1 MTRTARGLVAGVA
14 IAVIAAGAAHAA
26 PTVRVRPA
34 APHFSE
40 LVSPQDFDLLREGLR
55 AADDGEW
62 RRVRTIESQIEDDAA
77 SALLRWRAATSDP
90 SLSFG
95 DLEVATKEFANW
107 PRARDIRSELEA
119 RIASSGLSAAEIV
132 AWFED
137 ATPRS
142 GEGFIALADALF
154 ALGREAEGEDALRT
168 AWRERILPVRVQNEV
183 LARHRSRLTREDHIA
198 RVDYLL
204 WREQRS
210 AASRL
215 YSELPS
221 DYRALA
227 DARSRLAARS
237 SGVDAAVARVPDSL
251 VNDPGLLY
259 ERARWRR
266 KARRT
271 ADALPLILD
280 IPSEFG
286 PAIGPASVWYERR
299 VHISRTLDDG
309 DFDTAYRLASAH
321 SINPDTDPEDFADAE
336 WLAGWLALQ
345 KLDNHEAAALHFAR
359 LDDAVSTPI
368 SKARALYW
376 RGRAAEASDDPT
388 AAEAFYRS
396 AAAFPTAYYGQLAA
410 AELTSYSSAILP
422 LSAQPNDANR
432 AAFNAIPLAR
442 ATALLAELDELWL
455 YREFSYQLDDQLDRP
470 VDLVLLAEIAEQ
482 YGQSGV
488 GVRAGK
494 AGLAHGV
501 VEPSAAYPLP
511 RLTIPENGP
520 SPEPA
525 LVYALA
531 RQESEFYH
539 RAVSPVGA
547 RGLMQMMPATAR
559 LTARQVG
566 ATYRENWLTDDP
578 DYNVRLGSAHLADL
592 IDDFDGS
599 YILAAAAY
607 NAGASRANRWIREY
621 GDPRGQ
627 VDPIDWVESI
637 PFSETRNYV
646 QRVLE
651 NTLVYRARLGD
662 GRIEATLVD
671 DLGRGGPG
679 N

>member
-1 MTRTARGLVAGVA
+1 MRLTARGLLAGVA
-14 IAVIAAGAAHAA
+14 IAVIAAGAASAA
-26 PTVRVRPA
+26 PTVRLRPA
-34 APHFSE
+34 APHFSD
-40 LVSPQDFDLLREGLR
+40 LLSQGDFDLLKEGLR
-55 AADDGEW
+55 AADDGDW
-62 RRVRTIESQIEDDAA
+62 RRVRTLAEDIDDNAA
-77 SALLRWRAATSDP
+77 AGLLRWRAATSDP
-90 SLSFG
+90 RISFSELK
-95 DLEVATKEFANW
+95 DATVEFANW

-119 RIASSGLSAAEIV
+119 RISSSGLSSAEIV
-132 AWFED
+132 AWFE
-137 ATPRS
+137 AEAPQS
-142 GEGFIALADALF
+142 GVGYVALAEALF
-154 ALGREAEGEDALRT
+154 NLGREADGETALKK
-168 AWRERILPVRVQNEV
+168 AWRERVLPVSVQNDV
-183 LARHRSRLTREDHIA
+183 LSRYRSRLTREDHIA

-215 YSELPS
+215 YAELPA

-237 SGVDAAVARVPDSL
+237 SGVDGAVARVPTAL
-251 VNDPGLLY
+251 MNDPGLLY

-266 KARRT
+266 KARLT

-280 IPSEFG
+280 IPAEFS
-286 PAIGPASVWYERR
+286 PSVGPASVWYERR
-299 VHISRTLDDG
+299 VHISRMLDDR
-309 DFDTAYRLASAH
+309 DYDTAYRLAAEH
-321 SINPDTDPEDFADAE
+321 GINPNTDPEDFADAE

-345 KLDNHEAAALHFAR
+345 KRADHAAAAEHFAR
-359 LDDAVSTPI
+359 LDEAVSTPI

-376 RGRAAEASDDPT
+376 RGRAAEAADDVS
-388 AAEAFYRS
+388 AAEGFYRD
-396 AAAFPTAYYGQLAA
+396 AAAFPTVYYGQLAA
-410 AELTSYSSAILP
+410 TELTSAAPATLP
-422 LSAQPNDANR
+422 LPAVPNDANR
-432 AAFNAIPLAR
+432 AAFVANPLAR
-442 ATALLAELDELWL
+442 ATAILAEIDELWL

-470 VDLVLLAEIAEQ
+470 VDLVLLAEIAVN
-482 YGQSGV
+482 YGQAGV

-494 AGLAHGV
+494 AGLARGV
-501 VEPSAAYPLP
+501 VEPSAAYPAPHLA
-511 RLTIPENGP
+511 IPESGP

-525 LVYALA
+525 IVYALA
-531 RQESEFYH
+531 RQESEFYP

-559 LTARQVG
+559 VTARQVG
-566 ATYRENWLTDDP
+566 ASYRENWLTDDP
-578 DYNVRLGSAHLADL
+578 DYNVRLGSAHLAEL

-627 VDPIDWVESI
+627 VDPVDWVESI

-651 NTLVYRARLGD
+651 NTLVYRARLAD
-662 GRIEATLVD
+662 APIEATLDD
-671 DLGRGGPG
+671 DLGRGGPT